1 MSESKFV
8 LHIICQYTE
17 RRRKRG
23 LLTLRPSISSVGVR
37 KGSVIGLYL
46 GNSNPLPVIGRRPDG
61 SDINNKPI
69 GACVT
74 STSSNT
80 SMLTCTGSNQPT
92 YVIHA
97 EANIGKLMTL

>member
-1 MSESKFV
+1 MY
-8 LHIICQYTE
+8 LYTE

-23 LLTLRPSISSVGVR
+23 LEPLRPSISSVGVR
-37 KGSVIGLYL
+37 KGSVIGVYL
-46 GNSNPLPVIGRRPDG
+46 NNSNPLPVIGRRPGG
-61 SDINNKPI
+61 SNINGKPV

-74 STSSNT
+74 STSSTT

-97 EANIGKLMTL
+97 EANIGKLMALWVP

>member
-1 MSESKFV
+1 MY
-8 LHIICQYTE
+8 LYTE

-23 LLTLRPSISSVGVR
+23 LETLRPSISSVGVR
-37 KGSVIGLYL
+37 KGSVIGVYL
-46 GNSNPLPVIGRRPDG
+46 DNSNPLPVIGRRPDG
-61 SDINNKPI
+61 SDINGKPV

-74 STSSNT
+74 STSSTT

-97 EANIGKLMTL
+97 EANIGKLTAS

>member
-8 LHIICQYTE
+8 LYIIYQYTE

-23 LLTLRPSISSVGVR
+23 LLPLPTSISSVGVR
-37 KGSVIGLYL
+37 KGSVIGVYL
-46 GNSNPLPVIGRRPDG
+46 DNSNPLPVIGRRPDG
-61 SDINNKPI
+61 SNINGKPI
-69 GACVT
+69 GACVV
-74 STSSNT
+74 STSSTT

-97 EANIGKLMTL
+97 EADIGKL